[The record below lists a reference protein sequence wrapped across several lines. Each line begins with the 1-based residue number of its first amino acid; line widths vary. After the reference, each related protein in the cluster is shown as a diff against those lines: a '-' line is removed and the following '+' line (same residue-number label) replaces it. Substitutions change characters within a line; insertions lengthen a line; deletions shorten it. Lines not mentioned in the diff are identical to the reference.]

1 MKQTRNR
8 VIDHQT
14 ECLECGHYWKPE
26 LIQSILYE
34 QGKDSVNMQCF
45 CGTRHRIIENVNGWI
60 VFRRYIKKK
69 DQVKRA
75 TKMLVAKKTYE
86 VFIGDK
92 LVTNEKDKNFIIETF
107 LNKKNDNNTRSSAEQ
122 V

>member
-1 MKQTRNR
+1 MKQTRNK
-8 VIDHQT
+8 IISHQT

-26 LIQSILYE
+26 LIQSIMYE

-75 TKMLVAKKTYE
+75 KKMLVAKKTYE

-92 LVTNEKDKNFIIETF
+92 LVTNEKDRNFIIETF
-107 LNKKNDNNTRSSAEQ
+107 LNKKK
-122 V
+122 

>member
-1 MKQTRNR
+1 MKQTRNKI
-8 VIDHQT
+8 VSHQT

-60 VFRRYIKKK
+60 VFRRYIKRK
-69 DQVKRA
+69 DQIKRA

>member
-26 LIQSILYE
+26 LIQSIMYE
-34 QGKDSVNMQCF
+34 QGKESVNMQCF

-69 DQVKRA
+69 DQIKRA
-75 TKMLVAKKTYE
+75 
-86 VFIGDK
+86 
-92 LVTNEKDKNFIIETF
+92 KNGMEI
-107 LNKKNDNNTRSSAEQ
+107 NN
-122 V
+122 

>member
-1 MKQTRNR
+1 MRQTRNK
-8 VIDHQT
+8 IISHQT

-26 LIQSILYE
+26 LIQSIMYE

>member
-8 VIDHQT
+8 IIDHQT
-14 ECLECGHYWKPE
+14 ECIECGHYWKPE

-75 TKMLVAKKTYE
+75 KKMLVAKKTYE

-92 LVTNEKDKNFIIETF
+92 LVTNEKDRNFIIETF
-107 LNKKNDNNTRSSAEQ
+107 LNKKNDNNTRTSSEQ

>member
-75 TKMLVAKKTYE
+75 KKMLVAKKTYE

-92 LVTNEKDKNFIIETF
+92 LVTNEKDRNFIIETF